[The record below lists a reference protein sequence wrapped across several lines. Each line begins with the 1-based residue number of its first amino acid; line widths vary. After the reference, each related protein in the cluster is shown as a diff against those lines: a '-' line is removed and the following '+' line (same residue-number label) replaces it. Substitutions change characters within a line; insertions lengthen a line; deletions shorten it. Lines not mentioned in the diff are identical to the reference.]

1 MPYAI
6 TEKRM
11 QQLKL
16 MFRNNENIKFF
27 IGKFKIFINLHFFLN
42 FLRLKKQDLI
52 YVYLYDFC
60 IRFFTNFLFKYL
72 LNKILNNL
80 ETYV

>member
-27 IGKFKIFINLHFFLN
+27 IGKLKIFIKLQFFLN
-42 FLRLKKQDLI
+42 FLRL
-52 YVYLYDFC
+52 
-60 IRFFTNFLFKYL
+60 N
-72 LNKILNNL
+72 
-80 ETYV
+80 